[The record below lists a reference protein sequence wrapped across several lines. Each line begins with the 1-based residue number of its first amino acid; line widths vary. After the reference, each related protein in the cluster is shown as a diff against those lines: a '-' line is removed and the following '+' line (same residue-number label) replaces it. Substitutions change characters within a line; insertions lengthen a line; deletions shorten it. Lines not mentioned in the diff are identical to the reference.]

1 MTDRLHVNVDG
12 FILARDVRSAGRLA
26 DLRAAVLDGAVE
38 RVRTGV
44 YRPAV
49 GPDPSLSVPEQWAEA
64 YRVEVRAVA
73 QTSTAPIFTGHAAI
87 ALAKLPI
94 VGRWPSEVFVLSKNE
109 FGHRRAGVTSVARTR
124 EVPVEWSGDFAVTG
138 LEFSLIQLCRRA
150 SLAAAL
156 TAVDAAIHMSCT
168 RAPART
174 TLEGIRAEHERL
186 LPYPRSLRVAA
197 VLDRATPYA
206 ETPLETV
213 SRLVMEELGFPAPE
227 LQHELWLP
235 ELGRSAFLDFHWPD
249 HGIGAE
255 ADGRGKY
262 LGTGGVETTVDTVL
276 REKDREDAVRRR
288 LRGFA
293 RWNWGE
299 AWGRTVLFS
308 KLRGAGLPVVRRP
321 RVLL

>member
-1 MTDRLHVNVDG
+1 MTESLPINADG
-12 FILARDVRSAGRLA
+12 FILARDVRSVGRLA
-26 DLRAAVLDGAVE
+26 DLRAALLDGAVE

-49 GPDPSLSVPEQWAEA
+49 EPDPSLSAPEQWAEA
-64 YRVEVRAVA
+64 YRGDVRAVA
-73 QTSTAPIFTGHAAI
+73 QMLTTPIFTGHSAI
-87 ALAKLPI
+87 ALARLPI

-109 FGHRRAGVTSVARTR
+109 FGHRRAGVTSIARTR
-124 EVPVEWSGDFAVTG
+124 EVAVESSGGFAVTG

-150 SLAAAL
+150 PLAAAL
-156 TAVDAAIHMSCT
+156 TAVDAAIHMSRT
-168 RAPART
+168 RAPAPT
-174 TLEGIRAEHERL
+174 TLERVRAEHERL

-197 VLDRATPYA
+197 VLERATPLA
-206 ETPLETV
+206 DTPLETV
-213 SRLVMEELGFPAPE
+213 SRLVIEELGFPAPE

-249 HGIGAE
+249 YGIGAE

-262 LGTGGVETTVDTVL
+262 LGPGGVETTIDTVL
-276 REKDREDAVRRR
+276 REKDREDAVRRQ

-299 AWGRTVLFS
+299 AWGRTTLFT
-308 KLRGAGLPVVRRP
+308 KLCGAGLPVVRRP

>member
-1 MTDRLHVNVDG
+1 MTESLPINVDG
-12 FILARDVRSAGRLA
+12 FILARDVRSVGRLA
-26 DLRAAVLDGAVE
+26 GLRAAVLDGRVE

-44 YRPAV
+44 YRPTV
-49 GPDPSLSVPEQWAEA
+49 RPDPSLSAPEQWAEA
-64 YRVEVRAVA
+64 YRSVVRAVA
-73 QTSTAPIFTGHAAI
+73 QTLTTPIFTGHSAV
-87 ALAKLPI
+87 ALAQLPI
-94 VGRWPSEVFVLSKNE
+94 VGRWPNEVFVLSKNE

-124 EVPVEWSGDFAVTG
+124 EVPVESSGGFAVTA
-138 LEFSLIQLCRRA
+138 LEFSLIQMCRRA
-150 SLAAAL
+150 PLAAAL
-156 TAVDAAIHMSCT
+156 TAVDAAIHVSRT

-174 TLEGIRAEHERL
+174 TLERIHAEHERL

-197 VLDRATPYA
+197 VLERATPFA

-213 SRLVMEELGFPAPE
+213 SRLVIEELGFPAPE

-262 LGTGGVETTVDTVL
+262 LGPGGVETTIETVL
-276 REKDREDAVRRR
+276 REKDREDAVRRQ

-293 RWNWGE
+293 RWDWAE
-299 AWGRTVLFS
+299 AWGRTVLFT